1 MKNTTKLIVE
11 NWRKFLNEEGEPT
24 AVAVLGA
31 PAGGKSYTMN
41 KLKQVV
47 DDVSS
52 FKATMENGEELTVD
66 KVRGEIQAM
75 DPKEQMIGFVHA
87 FYYLKDISQK
97 DEAEFGK
104 WFRDIKS
111 LWDEK
116 LNKLIPDI
124 EISVSDEDL
133 LFNGNSSINSL
144 ALLDNIDCD
153 KIIKDLHPYHDYKR
167 ITRYFQSK
175 KADDAITRYMG
186 VRYDESGDEPNKIV
200 KQLDKLHN
208 KDYITDTFLIHPE
221 NVATNIIQ
229 NFFRVVTG
237 GDGGRDSSA
246 AIIDAYNQIENNKQV
261 YSSNAEESYE
271 IESSELDQ
279 VKEPLR
285 NANVDDDEE
294 RGDKPIDVFVR
305 IKGMKPQQA
314 YNIFK
319 EKVEEKKGKEAVPVF
334 NALLKYAYLYFK
346 DMPSD
351 AKSALESIT
360 RDTSESEALEV
371 LRSAA
376 DAGDYVFAHG
386 GVTPE
391 LVKSAESVMTE
402 AFSVFNKYLR
412 LF

>member
-11 NWRKFLNEEGEPT
+11 NWRKFLNEEGNPT

-31 PAGGKSYTMN
+31 PAGGKSYTMGR
-41 KLKQVV
+41 LKQVV

-52 FKATMENGEELTVD
+52 FSTTMENGETLTVD
-66 KVRGEIQAM
+66 KVRGEIHAM

-87 FYYLKDISQK
+87 FYYLKEISQK
-97 DEAEFGK
+97 DEVEFGK
-104 WFRDIKS
+104 WFKDIKKMWSDKLSS
-111 LWDEK
+111 LISE
-116 LNKLIPDI
+116 I
-124 EISVSDEDL
+124 EITVTNEDL
-133 LFNGNSSINSL
+133 LFNGNSSVDSL
-144 ALLDNIDCD
+144 SLFDSIDCG
-153 KIIKDLHPYHDYKR
+153 KIIKELHPYHDYKR

-175 KADDAITRYMG
+175 KADDAITKYMG
-186 VRYDESGDEPNKIV
+186 VKYDESGDEPNKII

-237 GDGGRDSSA
+237 GDGGRDSST
-246 AIIDAYNQIENNKQV
+246 AIIDAYRQIENNKQI
-261 YSSNAEESYE
+261 YSDNAEETYE
-271 IESSELDQ
+271 IESNELDQ
-279 VKEPLR
+279 VREPLK
-285 NANVDDDEE
+285 NANVEDDKE
-294 RGDKPIDVFVR
+294 RGDKAIDVFVR
-305 IKGMKPQQA
+305 IKGMKPPQA
-314 YNIFK
+314 YNVFK
-319 EKVEEKKGKEAVPVF
+319 DLVEKQKGKEAVPIF

-351 AKSALESIT
+351 AKSALENIT
-360 RDTSESEALEV
+360 RDISESEALEI

-376 DAGDYVFAHG
+376 DGGNYIFAHG

-391 LVKSAESVMTE
+391 LVQNAEAVMSE
-402 AFSVFNKYLR
+402 AFSVFNKYLK